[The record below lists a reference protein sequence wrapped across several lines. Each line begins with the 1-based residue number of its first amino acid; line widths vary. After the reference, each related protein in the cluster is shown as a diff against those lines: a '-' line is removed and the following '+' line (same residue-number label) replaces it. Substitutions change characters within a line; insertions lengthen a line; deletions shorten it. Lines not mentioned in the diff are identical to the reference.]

1 MSTQDTAL
9 VARSPIDGYVSEW
22 TLAKRTRTGSTRTE
36 EGYQDTM
43 HSFREA
49 LAARGLDLL
58 ATNAEG
64 PDDVLQHAF
73 EVTRVAGIWAGLRN
87 GNTRRAGEQVAAS
100 TFNLRLAIISSW
112 YTFMQETYKLDIP
125 NPIKDVKRHPVNE
138 YERVEPLEA
147 ESVEQALA
155 AIDRS
160 EIEGLRDYALLSV
173 ALATGRRASE
183 LAGLRGRDVKL
194 QGRGQALRIRLT
206 FHCKGNKIMR
216 DLLDEDVSAVL
227 LDYVQ
232 AEYKRKVS
240 QLDPDAP
247 IWISHSRNGT
257 RGQAIGTRTLS
268 NICLARLGTSK
279 VHALR
284 HTFSDGMIES
294 GAPITELSARLG
306 HTDLKITQRY
316 ADKLR
321 SDENPYSKKI
331 TARYGIQRRARK

>member
-1 MSTQDTAL
+1 MSTQDNDL
-9 VARSPIDGYVSEW
+9 VTRSPIDAYVTEW
-22 TLAKRTRTGSTRTE
+22 IEAKRTRTGSARTK

-49 LAARGLDLL
+49 LAVRGLDLL
-58 ATNAEG
+58 ATNAQG
-64 PDDVLQHAF
+64 PDDLLTHAF
-73 EVTRVAGIWAGLRN
+73 EVARVAGIWAGLRN

-100 TFNLRLAIISSW
+100 TFNLRLAIVSSW

-125 NPIKDVKRHPVNE
+125 NPIKDVKRRPVNE

-147 ESVEQALA
+147 ESVEQGLA

-160 EIEGLRDYALLSV
+160 NIEGLRDYALLSV

-183 LAGLRGRDVKL
+183 LAGLRGQDVKL
-194 QGRGQALRIRLT
+194 QGRGAQLRIRLT

-227 LDYVQ
+227 LDYLQ

-247 IWISHSRNGT
+247 LWISHSRNGT

-268 NICLARLGTSK
+268 NICLSRMGTGK
-279 VHALR
+279 THVLR
-284 HTFSDGMIES
+284 HTFADGMVEEK
-294 GAPITELSARLG
+294 APITELQARLG

-316 ADKLR
+316 VEKLR
-321 SDENPYSKKI
+321 SDENPYSRKI
-331 TARYGIQRRARK
+331 TAHYGIRRRAGK